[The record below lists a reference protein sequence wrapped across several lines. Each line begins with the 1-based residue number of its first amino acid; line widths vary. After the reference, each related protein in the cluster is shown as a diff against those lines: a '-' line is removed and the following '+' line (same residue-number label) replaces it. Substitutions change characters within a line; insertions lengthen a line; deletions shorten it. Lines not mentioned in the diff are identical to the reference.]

1 MAKGKIRSTL
11 SSIAQNWKMTQAVY
25 KLLPLEVLGF
35 FALAFVAV
43 AVPVSLFLNVP
54 TGILVGIP
62 AGLLAATFWFGRRA
76 MRAAYSQ
83 IEGQPGAAAAV
94 IGAMRGGWTVTPGIA
109 VNRNQDVVS
118 RVVGKPGVILVSE
131 GPSSR
136 VTHLLASERKKTAR
150 WVPEVPIYEVQV
162 GDGEGQVRLTKLQKT
177 LTKLPRNLRGK
188 EIVEVRRRL
197 DAVGNAVKSMP
208 VPKGPMPTSARQV
221 RRQR

>member
-43 AVPVSLFLNVP
+43 AVPVSLFLNIP

-94 IGAMRGGWTVTPGIA
+94 IGSMRGGWTVTPGIA

-136 VTHLLASERKKTAR
+136 VTHLLANERKKTAR

-197 DAVGNAVKSMP
+197 DAVGNAMQSMP